1 MEEILNSTV
10 EEDDAPTV
18 DIDYITMLLEQ
29 RLIEFVP
36 ELIRNEDHK
45 NI

>member
-1 MEEILNSTV
+1 MEEILNSPV
-10 EEDDAPTV
+10 EDDDEPTV
-18 DIDYITMLLEQ
+18 DIDHITMLLQQ

-36 ELIRNEDHK
+36 ELRRNEDHK